1 MPDLSFAINSAEPIR
16 FAAVPTLG
24 FRLEVSQA
32 AGGEPI
38 ENVLLQAQ
46 IQIDATRR
54 RYNPDEQA
62 GLRDLFG
69 DIGSWSR
76 TLRTM
81 HWIHAPVPVPAFEEH
96 VAVDLAV
103 PCTFDFN
110 VAATKY
116 FHALEEGEVPLTFLF
131 SGTVFYRDEE
141 GSLQATRIPW
151 SKEAQYRLPVTVWR
165 LMMDAYYPNTA
176 WLCLERDAFEK
187 LAAFKR
193 ARGIPTWEQAL
204 EELLSRDLEAIA
216 RVGAA
221 STPASGPGPGGEAS

>member
-1 MPDLSFAINSAEPIR
+1 MPELNFSIAAAEPIR
-16 FAAVPTLG
+16 FAAVPTLA
-24 FRLEVSQA
+24 FRLEVEQPS
-32 AGGEPI
+32 GGQPI

-54 RYNPDEQA
+54 RYSPEEQT

-69 DIGSWSR
+69 DIGGWSR

-81 HWIHAPVPVPAFEEH
+81 HWTHAQVMVPAFDDR
-96 VAVDLAV
+96 VGVDLAV

-116 FHALEEGEVPLTFLF
+116 FHALQDGEVPLTFLF
-131 SGTVFYRDEE
+131 SGTIFYRGES
-141 GSLQATRIPW
+141 GGLQATRIPW
-151 SKEAQYRLPVTVWR
+151 SKECQFRLPASVWR

-193 ARGIPTWEQAL
+193 SRGIPTWERAI
-204 EELLSRDLEAIA
+204 EELMSEGPD
-216 RVGAA
+216 A
-221 STPASGPGPGGEAS
+221 SKPISAGSNGQSEP